1 MELSDKEKLIHE
13 KFIGYLTDG
22 YEHVHLM
29 LDGLQGLL
37 DGLAELEAC
46 EKDLTKDASIAPS
59 FLFLEEEKEKLEG
72 QENSVVKPGKEQ
84 EKEEKSIHEPGKE
97 QEKENSLMENKT
109 AGHKKTSKSN
119 KKEN

>member
-1 MELSDKEKLIHE
+1 M
-13 KFIGYLTDG
+13 
-22 YEHVHLM
+22 
-29 LDGLQGLL
+29 
-37 DGLAELEAC
+37 
-46 EKDLTKDASIAPS
+46 TKDASIAPS